1 MSTKRILGEQIL
13 YRYYGGYI
21 DTKGPIQLEDVYK
34 AIEQKVNSLF
44 KLRHFDTTLPSGE
57 TIPDNLC
64 IAVYENN
71 AVTSLNNGKSKC
83 TLPATPISLP
93 KNVGI
98 YQVYNPD
105 YPDFAFIPIQ
115 KGQRSLLRTDS
126 LLNDMLG
133 QITYEPSNTE
143 LLFSKDL
150 LLQDCPN
157 VTIELCIMQISQYSE
172 TDRLPIPADFEQTII
187 DEIVE
192 ALMPV
197 LPETGLVNNYTTAN
211 QKAQQ

>member
-21 DTKGPIQLEDVYK
+21 DTAGPIHLEDVYK

-44 KLRHFDTTLPSGE
+44 KLRHFDSTLPSGE
-57 TIPDNLC
+57 TIPDNLS
-64 IAVYENN
+64 IAVYENIP
-71 AVTSLNNGKSKC
+71 VTSLNNGKSKC

-98 YQVYNPD
+98 FQVYNPQF
-105 YPDFAFIPIQ
+105 PDFAFIPLQ
-115 KGQRSLLRTDS
+115 KGQQSLLRTDG
-126 LLNDMLG
+126 LLSDMLG
-133 QITYEPSNTE
+133 QVTYQPSNKE

-150 LLQDCPN
+150 LLEDCPV
-157 VTIELCIMQISQYSE
+157 VTVELCVLDISEYSE
-172 TDRLPIPADFEQTII
+172 TQELPIPADFEQIII
-187 DEIVE
+187 DDIVA

-197 LPETGLVNNYTTAN
+197 LPEVGLVNNYTTAG

>member
-21 DTKGPIQLEDVYK
+21 DTSGPVQLEDVYK

-57 TIPDNLC
+57 TIPDNLS
-64 IAVYENN
+64 IAVYENV

-83 TLPATPISLP
+83 TLPATPITLP

-98 YQVYNPD
+98 YQVYNPAF
-105 YPDFAFIPIQ
+105 PDFAFIPLQ
-115 KGQRSLLRTDS
+115 KGQQSLLRTDA
-126 LLNDMLG
+126 LLSDMLG
-133 QITYEPSNTE
+133 QVTYQPSNKE

-150 LLQDCPN
+150 LYENCPV
-157 VTIELCIMQISQYSE
+157 VTIELCVMDISEYSE
-172 TDRLPIPADFEQTII
+172 TQELPIPADFEQVII
-187 DEIVE
+187 DEIVA

-197 LPETGLVNNYTTAN
+197 LPEVGLVNNYTTAG
-211 QKAQQ
+211 QKQDK